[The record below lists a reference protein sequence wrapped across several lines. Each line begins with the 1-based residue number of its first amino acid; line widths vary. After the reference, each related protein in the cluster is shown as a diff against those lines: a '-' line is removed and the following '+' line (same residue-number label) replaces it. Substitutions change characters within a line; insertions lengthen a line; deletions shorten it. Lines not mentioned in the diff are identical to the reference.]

1 MPALLGS
8 LTFRSKPPCRAAAL
22 LLGGTLLAMT
32 AAQAHLVAAQKGT
45 LNLVGN
51 AAFLVLS
58 VPVSALHA
66 VDDDGDG
73 GLSRAE
79 LRNHA
84 DAIGQQITAGV
95 QLQGPAGALPL
106 QLVMLDIAPEQAN
119 AEQTPA
125 EQTPVEQANAAAASQ
140 LLVLGRFDADRSG
153 AGVAG
158 AKAGF
163 TDAAFPDAAFAHGLS
178 LRFSLFGSKTGEQA
192 QDMTIT
198 RQQETQWLRFTPD
211 HNSKV
216 LLPSAA
222 AVFADYVES
231 GAVHVLRGAD
241 HLLFL
246 LVVLSVAWSVP
257 ALLGALTS
265 FTLGHAVTLVA
276 SVWAGV
282 AVPGR
287 IVEPAIALTIVGMA
301 AFDVWSRRR
310 AKVLPALVR
319 LLLVFGC
326 ALVHGLGLAE
336 ALRDLTQWPS
346 GSTAFTLALVG
357 FNVGIEIAQIAV
369 ALVAGLAVY
378 LLCRINGPAA
388 RQRIAQ
394 HGSLLALLVGTFWLM
409 ERIAHTA

>member
-1 MPALLGS
+1 
-8 LTFRSKPPCRAAAL
+8 
-22 LLGGTLLAMT
+22 MT
-32 AAQAHLVAAQKGT
+32 ATEAHLVAAQKGS

-73 GLSRAE
+73 SLSRAE
-79 LRNHA
+79 LRSHA
-84 DAIGQQITAGV
+84 DAIGQQVTAGV

-106 QLVMLDIAPEQAN
+106 QVVMLDIAAPEQAN
-119 AEQTPA
+119 
-125 EQTPVEQANAAAASQ
+125 VEQANAAAASQ
-140 LLVLGRFDADRSG
+140 LLVLGRFDGERSG

-158 AKAGF
+158 A
-163 TDAAFPDAAFAHGLS
+163 DAAFPPGLS
-178 LRFSLFGSKTGEQA
+178 LRFSLFGSKTVEQA

-211 HNSKV
+211 HNRKV
-216 LLPSAA
+216 LLPRAA
-222 AVFADYVES
+222 AVFADYVQS
-231 GAVHVLRGAD
+231 GAVHVLSGAD

-246 LVVLSVAWSVP
+246 LVVLSSAWSVP
-257 ALLGALTS
+257 TLLGTLSS

-287 IVEPAIALTIVGMA
+287 IAEPAIALTIVGMA
-301 AFDVWSRRR
+301 AFDVWSRHWAR
-310 AKVLPALVR
+310 VLPAFVR

-336 ALRDLTQWPS
+336 ALRDLSQWPL

-357 FNVGIEIAQIAV
+357 FNLGIEIAQIAV

-378 LLCRINGPAA
+378 LLCRICGVAA
-388 RQRIAQ
+388 RQRVAQ
-394 HGSLLALLVGTFWLM
+394 HGSVLALLVGTFWLM